1 MSRSSH
7 PFPWINDA
15 GPPDRSTK
23 EVPALVKDRRLLK
36 ERRQKIIQAGVQLFT
51 SQGFHKTT
59 TRQIAAAA
67 GMGVGSLYDYVR
79 SKEDILY
86 LVTDH
91 IHAEVELRL
100 RGAVHEATSGRE
112 ALVQAVAA
120 YFKVCDGLSDDILLI
135 YQETK
140 SLPAETRRY
149 VLKNEVRITALFE
162 EIITRGTADGS
173 LRVEPE
179 AIPLFADDIA
189 VLGHMWT
196 FRRWRLG
203 KSYDLAQYTRLQT
216 ELILS
221 RMDGSRPEGEAEG
234 APWAGPVPGGEETQP
249 LEGAELESLLGSLRK
264 F

>member
-1 MSRSSH
+1 MSLKAKE
-7 PFPWINDA
+7 PNPAIQAAETWA
-15 GPPDRSTK
+15 TK

-36 ERRQKIIQAGVQLFT
+36 ERRERIIQAGVKLFT

-91 IHAEVELRL
+91 IHAEVETRL
-100 RGAVHEATSGRE
+100 RGAVHEAANGRE
-112 ALVQAVAA
+112 ALIQAMAA

-162 EIITRGTADGS
+162 EIIDRGLNDGS
-173 LRVEPE
+173 LDIEPE

-196 FRRWRLG
+196 FRRWRLAG
-203 KSYDLAQYTRLQT
+203 SYDLGRYTDLQT
-216 ELILS
+216 GLLLS
-221 RMDGSRPEGEAEG
+221 RMDGT
-234 APWAGPVPGGEETQP
+234 GPAGEESP
-249 LEGAELESLLGSLRK
+249 AEPVAKDKETRPMKGTALDSLLGSLRK